1 MIDHLFGRPNPYWK
15 RAQVF
20 MIILFWI
27 WRIIAGNRR
36 GLPLLWLRSA
46 NKRLQRYTP
55 WQIVASTLSAV
66 YVVRNFDKLLGL
78 QSPEP
83 LANLYS
89 PSYYRATWINTGLDA
104 GFATAMSIRNKW
116 IRDFASIL
124 FSAYYIAYPDQAD
137 QKLQRFRAVPTVE
150 MLRRCWEKTSN
161 PYIRAFTNLPRVTI
175 RRKILLARPAS
186 STYERPI
193 TGYLFFDLP
202 EKQLSKATDL
212 ILDFPGGGFVAMS
225 PEHHEERLRMWA
237 ITTGKPVLSIDYGK
251 APEYPYP
258 FAIDEAFDTYK
269 LLVESVGT
277 LIGMS
282 GRKLNVV
289 ITGDSAGASVAAN
302 VVFKVIEHNMQPA
315 NRFAALPHPIALVF
329 SYAALDFNFTSWMTP
344 ENLRVLRTE
353 ESSGSLPG
361 LKELAAQKDHL
372 KHISP
377 LSMVGDKR
385 PGVPRRK
392 PLKRQTSWKETIR
405 GLTSSG
411 EKSGGEK
418 SGEDKSGDDATSSS
432 PTRKR
437 RSSSSLKT
445 PSSRRST
452 FLEPRHRPNSQ
463 DGVATDQEDEEED
476 EQDYAKYREEDR
488 PIQARVRYV
497 YPDSTPNG
505 KGGVAIPRS
514 KSAVVKQQQELS
526 VAVEEAN
533 TRATERGKQKEP
545 IGTRLTMTSRTG
557 YFQDRVITPSMMR
570 AMAILYIGPH
580 RNPDFATDYHLSP
593 ILAPAHILAQFPP
606 ILMQCGEKDPL
617 VDDTVIFAGRV
628 REAKRARKV
637 ELDMAISGKSAR
649 FGESLRMSSANEAP
663 VDIAALKLER
673 DRLCRQNEEDWVQL
687 VIWSEWSHGY
697 LQMPSLMAEAKAV
710 IEELAEWIDGAFERY
725 SVHSPPSLPLSRRR
739 DGPRDSPARKPIPQD
754 SFSAS
759 ETDETDDS
767 GITFVP
773 KRRSPPESLN
783 GSVRTPTTRSPT
795 DTTVTSPDTDGETLV
810 APAHSRTVSSSEE
823 VKPKPGGGQAISETE
838 LMRRRR
844 LLDAHIFE

>member
-15 RAQVF
+15 RTQVF
-20 MIILFWI
+20 LIIFFWM
-27 WRIIAGNRR
+27 WRILRGNPR

-46 NKRLQRYTP
+46 NKRLKRFTP
-55 WQIVASTLSAV
+55 WQIVASTLTAV
-66 YVVRNFDKLLGL
+66 YIVRNFDKILGL

-83 LANLYS
+83 LARLYS

-104 GFATAMSIRNKW
+104 GFATAMSIRTKW
-116 IRDFASIL
+116 IRDICSVL
-124 FSAYYIAYPDQAD
+124 FSGYYIIYPDQAD
-137 QKLQRFRAVPTVE
+137 EKYLRRFRAVPT
-150 MLRRCWEKTSN
+150 
-161 PYIRAFTNLPRVTI
+161 IRAFTHLPRVTI
-175 RRKILLARPAS
+175 RRKILLPRPAS
-186 STYERPI
+186 ST
-193 TGYLFFDLP
+193 
-202 EKQLSKATDL
+202 KATDL

-237 ITTGKPVLSIDYGK
+237 ITTGKPILSIDYGK
-251 APEYPYP
+251 PPN
-258 FAIDEAFDTYK
+258 AFDTYK
-269 LLVESVGT
+269 LLVQSVGA
-277 LIGMS
+277 LLGMS
-282 GRKLNVV
+282 GRKLNIL

-302 VVFKVIEHNMQPA
+302 VNPA
-315 NRFAALPHPIALVF
+315 NRVTILPQPIALVF
-329 SYAALDFNFTSWMTP
+329 NYAALDFNFTSWMTP
-344 ENLRVLRTE
+344 DNLRVLRTE

-392 PLKRQTSWKETIR
+392 PLKRQTSWKDTIR
-405 GLTSSG
+405 GLTH
-411 EKSGGEK
+411 SGGEK
-418 SGEDKSGDDATSSS
+418 SEKRFGSSG
-432 PTRKR
+432 PRKR
-437 RSSSSLKT
+437 RSSSVLKT

-452 FLEPRHRPNSQ
+452 FLEPRPNSLNGE
-463 DGVATDQEDEEED
+463 DMADAESDQD
-476 EQDYAKYREEDR
+476 EQDFNQYREEDR

-497 YPDSTPNG
+497 YPDSVSSKTGLP
-505 KGGVAIPRS
+505 IPRS
-514 KSAVVKQQQELS
+514 KSAVVKQQHELS

-533 TRATERGKQKEP
+533 SKATERYGGKGKQKEP

-557 YFQDRVITPSMMR
+557 YFQDRIITPSMMR

-593 ILAPAHILAQFPP
+593 LLAPSHVLAQFPP
-606 ILMQCGEKDPL
+606 ILMQCGEKDLL

-637 ELDMAISGKSAR
+637 ELDLAISGKSAR
-649 FGESLRMSSANEAP
+649 FGESLRMSNTEVP
-663 VDIAALKLER
+663 VDLAALKRER
-673 DRLCRQNEEDWVQL
+673 DKLYKQTEEDWVQL

-697 LQMPSLMAEAKAV
+697 LQMPSLMSEAKAV

-725 SVHSPPSLPLSRRR
+725 GTRTPHPHGTRR
-739 DGPRDSPARKPIPQD
+739 RDSPARKPIPQD
-754 SFSAS
+754 SFSTS
-759 ETDETDDS
+759 ETETDDS

-773 KRRSPPESLN
+773 RRRTSPPESIN
-783 GSVRTPTTRSPT
+783 GGGPGTTPTNRSPT
-795 DTTVTSPDTDGETLV
+795 ETSGEDVEGGHNRVVSETDT
-810 APAHSRTVSSSEE
+810 
-823 VKPKPGGGQAISETE
+823 KPRPGGQTITETE